1 MDKNDDF
8 KGGQIS
14 KIIIDS
20 LKPFLEKIKKV
31 GLKKSMS
38 ALFPG
43 KDADAFVLKKIKNQL
58 AKKRAIEL
66 GKNLGRLEVQ
76 YRFDGIQIEPC
87 GILRF
92 LIKHIINS
100 MIIYGVSL
108 LLKVRININHINA
121 WMKKTDMHCARYL
134 GQSTILSFLHTE
146 NIFQYD

>member
-1 MDKNDDF
+1 MRKNYDF

-14 KIIIDS
+14 KVIIDS

-31 GLKKSMS
+31 GLKKSIG

-92 LIKHIINS
+92 LIKKITINRY
-100 MIIYGVSL
+100 ISL
-108 LLKVRININHINA
+108 SRLFILCFTTLL
-121 WMKKTDMHCARYL
+121 
-134 GQSTILSFLHTE
+134 ILLFFFPIVTT
-146 NIFQYD
+146 

>member
-58 AKKRAIEL
+58 AKK
-66 GKNLGRLEVQ
+66 
-76 YRFDGIQIEPC
+76 EP
-87 GILRF
+87 
-92 LIKHIINS
+92 
-100 MIIYGVSL
+100 
-108 LLKVRININHINA
+108 
-121 WMKKTDMHCARYL
+121 
-134 GQSTILSFLHTE
+134 
-146 NIFQYD
+146 

>member
-1 MDKNDDF
+1 MRKNYDF

-14 KIIIDS
+14 KVIIDS

-31 GLKKSMS
+31 GLKKSIG

-92 LIKHIINS
+92 LIKKITIS
-100 MIIYGVSL
+100 
-108 LLKVRININHINA
+108 K
-121 WMKKTDMHCARYL
+121 YL
-134 GQSTILSFLHTE
+134 QI
-146 NIFQYD
+146 